1 MNDYDEDF
9 AAPDSPTLV
18 EMWKHQV
25 VLMTNEAE
33 YLNTELLKARQNI
46 AKLVAINAELADQL
60 RGVRSADILTPPNLW
75 ESALPA
81 IERAALANP
90 GAAAHFTA
98 PPRP

>member
-60 RGVRSADILTPPNLW
+60 RGVRSADNLAPPNPW

-81 IERAALANP
+81 IERAALAHP
-90 GAAAHFTA
+90 GAAHFTA

>member
-9 AAPDSPTLV
+9 ATPDSPTLV

-46 AKLVAINAELADQL
+46 AKLVAINAQLADQL
-60 RGVRSADILTPPNLW
+60 RGVRSADNLAPSNLW

-81 IERAALANP
+81 IERTALENP
-90 GAAAHFTA
+90 GAAHFTP